1 MVNERELHVRDL
13 FSKETQPDIYLNLQ
27 VTLMALEGE
36 KTGKIIGTFGKSGK
50 LRVKLDEA
58 LDASVDQRALLGSEV
73 MLRYKKN
80 MMKK

>member
-1 MVNERELHVRDL
+1 
-13 FSKETQPDIYLNLQ
+13 
-27 VTLMALEGE
+27 MALEGG